1 MYVQSQLYKKTLARK
16 TKQCTKRTTYTILY
30 SRQKTHQNLKGR
42 HFQPPKEQK
51 SSTFTLNKR
60 IFYTLEGMTNLFTTH
75 TPSQEQQWNISCS
88 LPPLSTLMPLQVHK
102 IICSFQDPRQS
113 VQPTPNTKGHV
124 SPHSILDKVIH
135 ILAIS
140 SHMKQTEKMIRPTR
154 YKKLCKNIQFYLEGQ
169 SILIT

>member
-1 MYVQSQLYKKTLARK
+1 MYKKNNIYNSVLPIKNASKPQGKALPATQGNKNLVHLHL
-16 TKQCTKRTTYTILY
+16 TK
-30 SRQKTHQNLKGR
+30 
-42 HFQPPKEQK
+42 E
-51 SSTFTLNKR
+51 SS
-60 IFYTLEGMTNLFTTH
+60 TLEGMTNLFTTH

-135 ILAIS
+135 KLAIS

-154 YKKLCKNIQFYLEGQ
+154 YKKLCKYIQFYLEGQ